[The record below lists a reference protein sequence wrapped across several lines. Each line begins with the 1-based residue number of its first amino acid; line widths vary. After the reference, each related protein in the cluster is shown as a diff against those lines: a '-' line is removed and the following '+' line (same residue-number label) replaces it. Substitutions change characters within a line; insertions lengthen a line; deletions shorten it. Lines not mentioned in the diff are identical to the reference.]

1 MTREREGERERERD
15 AETKR
20 ERARGR
26 VPPDLPPERS
36 AARRT
41 VLLREK
47 EAVVGEG
54 FGSNSLFSNSLAV
67 SRAVPDCGPRRNRS
81 PPSPQPKPALRPF
94 LLANVGTQ
102 RR

>member
-1 MTREREGERERERD
+1 MTREREGERERRRDKER
-15 AETKR
+15 ETQRQR

-41 VLLREK
+41 VLLGEK

-54 FGSNSLFSNSLAV
+54 FGSNSLFQTRGLESSHRL
-67 SRAVPDCGPRRNRS
+67 PRE
-81 PPSPQPKPALRPF
+81 
-94 LLANVGTQ
+94 T
-102 RR
+102 